1 MEIKE
6 IVTLSNLDSLDKS
19 FKEGWFRFISR
30 LTGDIT
36 TERREAFKYIAQ
48 EIRTLR
54 ELITENKTLNEKHL
68 KQFENLEEQ
77 IENFNGG

>member
-19 FKEGWFRFISR
+19 FKAGWFRFISR
-30 LTGDIT
+30 LTGDLT
-36 TERREAFKYIAQ
+36 TERRNAFSYISQ

-54 ELITENKTLNEKHL
+54 EIITENKTLNEEHL
-68 KQFENLEEQ
+68 KQFENLKEQ
-77 IENFNGG
+77 IQNFNGG